1 MRHSSGSGMLSQ
13 PLHPWELL
21 QQGCT
26 MVPREQLLQL
36 QQQLLQAEQRSQRL
50 QEELESRPSE
60 TNMQQVRL
68 LFLGR
73 LLLQWGVGFAW
84 CFDFWDPFSVYAS
97 SKTEI
102 SCIKALHKTDLYS
115 ACADWAMVWFWSP
128 VHLHGSLHHIS
139 CGFSPCDQ
147 CTVSVWSWLF
157 IFPNI
162 HVWNLCS
169 GKYTLHR
176 HAGIRYKAWV
186 QAFAATWG
194 SATWD
199 LAELNTNK

>member
-1 MRHSSGSGMLSQ
+1 MLSQ

-84 CFDFWDPFSVYAS
+84 CFDF
-97 SKTEI
+97 
-102 SCIKALHKTDLYS
+102 
-115 ACADWAMVWFWSP
+115 
-128 VHLHGSLHHIS
+128 
-139 CGFSPCDQ
+139 
-147 CTVSVWSWLF
+147 
-157 IFPNI
+157 
-162 HVWNLCS
+162 
-169 GKYTLHR
+169 
-176 HAGIRYKAWV
+176 
-186 QAFAATWG
+186 
-194 SATWD
+194 
-199 LAELNTNK
+199 

>member
-84 CFDFWDPFSVYAS
+84 CVDF
-97 SKTEI
+97 
-102 SCIKALHKTDLYS
+102 
-115 ACADWAMVWFWSP
+115 
-128 VHLHGSLHHIS
+128 
-139 CGFSPCDQ
+139 
-147 CTVSVWSWLF
+147 
-157 IFPNI
+157 
-162 HVWNLCS
+162 
-169 GKYTLHR
+169 
-176 HAGIRYKAWV
+176 
-186 QAFAATWG
+186 
-194 SATWD
+194 
-199 LAELNTNK
+199 